1 MEINKDIALN
11 IAMERI
17 VALENELIYA
27 KTIAEQLNKRVQELI
42 KQIEENNE

>member
-1 MEINKDIALN
+1 MELNKEIALN

-27 KTIAEQLNKRVQELI
+27 KTIAEQLNQRVQELI

>member
-17 VALENELIYA
+17 ANLENELIWA
-27 KTIAEQLNKRVQELI
+27 RAVAEQLNQQLQELQ
-42 KQIEENNE
+42 KQQENNE